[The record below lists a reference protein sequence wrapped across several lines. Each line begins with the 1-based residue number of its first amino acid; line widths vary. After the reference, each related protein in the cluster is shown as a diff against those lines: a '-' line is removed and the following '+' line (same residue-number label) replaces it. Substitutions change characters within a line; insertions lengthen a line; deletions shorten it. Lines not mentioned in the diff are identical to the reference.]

1 MTTIVEVKNLA
12 KRFGKDVIAVD
23 DTSFTVEEGETFGFL
38 GPNGAGKSTT
48 INILTTY
55 LEATGG
61 EAAIAGFNVVKH
73 QNEVRSII
81 GVVPQELTVD
91 DDLTGREN
99 LQLQAD
105 LYGVPR
111 DEAKKTIA
119 ELLDVVD
126 LGSVADRMVRSY
138 SGGMRKRLEL
148 AEGLINHPRLLFLD
162 EPTVGLDIQTR
173 DAIWGYIRK
182 LKAKDNLT
190 VFLTTHYLEEADE
203 QCDRVAIIDHGKIV
217 AIDSP
222 ASLKSSL
229 GGEII
234 SLLSDNDQD
243 ISKAISAVEGVR
255 DVSKS
260 GNRYRIKVANGETI
274 MPKILSSISAAGSPV
289 LSVSLIKPNLDQVFL
304 EYTGKTMRDAEDS
317 SSHDMWAEAQLSR
330 RRA

>member
-23 DTSFTVEEGETFGFL
+23 DISFTVEEGETFGFL

-61 EAAIAGFNVVKH
+61 EATIAGFNVVKQ

-243 ISKAISAVEGVR
+243 ISKAICAVEGVR

-274 MPKILSSISAAGSPV
+274 MPKILSSVSAAGFLV

-304 EYTGKTMRDAEDS
+304 EYTGKTMRDAEDAG
-317 SSHDMWAEAQLSR
+317 SHDMWAEAQLSR